1 MPGWAEIDERHGLF
15 VLSWSS
21 MVAGRRANG
30 WVRSVDQ
37 SVSVPR
43 LGALVREALAE
54 SRTGVPMVNFR
65 DPAQDPMV
73 PLLTLAGVKSWDG
86 YARDMRACFV
96 DLDDEQPGYL
106 FRPTRNESRGG
117 LVDLPEALVRPPT
130 DASDEL
136 VGEAALAGVDA
147 SVGHPPSMWRGRR
160 WIRPRAAR
168 RHGSC
173 RVSR

>member
-1 MPGWAEIDERHGLF
+1 MPAWAEIDEWHGRLF

-30 WVRSVDQ
+30 WVRSVDR
-37 SVSVPR
+37 SVSAPH
-43 LGALVREALAE
+43 LGAVVREALAE

-86 YARDMRACFV
+86 YARSMRACFI

-117 LVDLPEALVRPPT
+117 LVDLPEAQMRRSA
-130 DASDEL
+130 DASDVQ
-136 VGEAALAGVDA
+136 VGEAALAAVDA
-147 SVGHPPSMWRGRR
+147 SVGRPASMWRGRR
-160 WIRPRAAR
+160 
-168 RHGSC
+168 
-173 RVSR
+173 